1 MTANDDD
8 TIEPN
13 VEIADTGSVES
24 EAKADAPVSTGGGS
38 TPPSL
43 PRAEPLFGKL
53 ERTGPAKDKPEPARE
68 APELVLMPW
77 PQGPDAEAASAAAA
91 KPRRSWRPDPLGVA
105 ASLAAV
111 GFVAVSLF
119 AAYDHVR
126 GRALIA
132 GKAQEAQELQK
143 SVTALKTRIDALEVA
158 RSQEQTAELK
168 KTLSEIK
175 SAATAA
181 QGAQGALA
189 QLAQRV
195 DKIDKEQNTRLDKLG
210 EKVDQASANR
220 FAEIVARLE
229 KLEKRPMTVALAQPA
244 PPPKPLPLP
253 PAAPAAKPSPIPAVS
268 NDVTGSIERP
278 KPVLRGFTLDD
289 VRGGV
294 AYIESR
300 DGPFTVSAGDTL
312 PGAGKVLRIE
322 RRGLNYVVVTSQGLI
337 TTPEEP
343 Y

>member
-13 VEIADTGSVES
+13 AEIA
-24 EAKADAPVSTGGGS
+24 KAAGAEEPAPTPPES
-38 TPPSL
+38 TPPGL

-53 ERTGPAKDKPEPARE
+53 ERTSPAQDKPETSRE
-68 APELVLMPW
+68 APQLVLMPW
-77 PQGPDAEAASAAAA
+77 PQGPDAEAAAAAAA
-91 KPRRSWRPDPLGVA
+91 KPRRSWRPDPLTLA
-105 ASLAAV
+105 ASFAAV

-126 GRALIA
+126 ERALVA
-132 GKAQEAQELQK
+132 GKAQEAQELSK
-143 SVTALKTRIDALEVA
+143 SLTALKTRIDALEVA
-158 RSQEQTAELK
+158 RSQEQTADLK

-175 SAATAA
+175 SVAASA

-210 EKVDQASANR
+210 EKVDQTSANR

-244 PPPKPLPLP
+244 PAPKPLPVP

-278 KPVLRGFTLDD
+278 KPVLRGFTIDD

-322 RRGLNYVVVTSQGLI
+322 RRGPNYVVVTSLGLI

>member
-13 VEIADTGSVES
+13 AEIASAAGGE
-24 EAKADAPVSTGGGS
+24 EPAP
-38 TPPSL
+38 TPPESPPPGL

-53 ERTGPAKDKPEPARE
+53 ERTGPAQDKPEPRRE
-68 APELVLMPW
+68 APQLVLMPW
-77 PQGPDAEAASAAAA
+77 PPGPDAEAAASASAAG
-91 KPRRSWRPDPLGVA
+91 KPQRSWRPDPLTVA

-126 GRALIA
+126 ERALVA
-132 GKAQEAQELQK
+132 GKAQEAQELSK
-143 SVTALKTRIDALEVA
+143 SLTALKTRIDALEVA

-175 SAATAA
+175 SVAASA

-189 QLAQRV
+189 QLTQRV

-210 EKVDQASANR
+210 EKVDQTSANR

-229 KLEKRPMTVALAQPA
+229 KLEKRPVTVALAQPA
-244 PPPKPLPLP
+244 PAPKPLPVP
-253 PAAPAAKPSPIPAVS
+253 PSAPAAKPSPFPAVS

-322 RRGLNYVVVTSQGLI
+322 RRGPNYVVVTSQGLI

>member
-13 VEIADTGSVES
+13 ADIANAAGAE
-24 EAKADAPVSTGGGS
+24 EAAPTSPES

-53 ERTGPAKDKPEPARE
+53 ERKELAKDKPEPARE

-77 PQGPDAEAASAAAA
+77 PQAPDAEAAAAAA
-91 KPRRSWRPDPLGVA
+91 KPQRSWRPDPLTVA
-105 ASLAAV
+105 ASFAAV

-126 GRALIA
+126 ERALVA

-158 RSQEQTAELK
+158 RNQEQTAELK
-168 KTLSEIK
+168 KTLTEIK
-175 SAATAA
+175 SAATSA

-210 EKVDQASANR
+210 EKVDQTSANR

-244 PPPKPLPLP
+244 PAPKPLPVP

-322 RRGLNYVVVTSQGLI
+322 RRGPNYVVVTSLGLI